1 MAWDFETDPE
11 FQQELDWID
20 RFVRDEVEPL
30 EHVLGSP
37 WNIHDPRFEALVRP
51 LQREVKARNLWACHL
66 GPELGGSGY
75 GQVKLALMNEILGR
89 ALFAPIVFGAHAPD
103 SGNCEILAHY
113 GTPEQKARYLEP
125 LLDNRIVSCF
135 AMTEPQGGADPK
147 VFTTRAEQDGNDW
160 LISGQKWF
168 ASNARYAAFY
178 IVMAITDPTVSPYK
192 GMSMFIVPAD
202 TPGIEIVR
210 NVGVPDDPEAT
221 HGYLNFDR
229 ARVPAENMLGAPGE
243 AFVVAQVRLGGGR
256 VHHAMRV
263 IGQSQKALDAL
274 CERALSRSTQGSLL
288 ADKQMVQE
296 RIADAWI
303 QLEQFRLL
311 VMRTAWRIDKYQ
323 DYMKVRKDIA
333 AVKATMPKVL
343 HDIAS
348 SALQVHGSIGV
359 SCEMPFVGLIVRA
372 YQMGLADGPTEVHKV
387 TVAKQLLREYT
398 GCEDLFPDYHRPTA
412 EAAARAKFSAV
423 LG

>member
-1 MAWDFETDPE
+1 MAWDFETDAA
-11 FQQELDWID
+11 FQKELDWID
-20 RFVRDEVEPL
+20 HFVREEVAPL

-37 WNIHDPRFEALVRP
+37 WNIHDPRFEKLVRP

-66 GPELGGSGY
+66 GPELGGPGY
-75 GQVKLALMNEILGR
+75 GQVKLGLMNEILGR

-113 GTPEQKARYLEP
+113 GTPAQKERFLKP
-125 LLDNRIVSCF
+125 LLDNAVVSCF
-135 AMTEPQGGADPK
+135 AMTEPQGGADPN
-147 VFTTRAEQDGNDW
+147 VFTTLAVRDGDDW
-160 LISGQKWF
+160 VINGQKWF

-178 IVMAITDPTVSPYK
+178 IVMAITDPSLSAYK
-192 GMSMFIVPAD
+192 GMSMFILPAD
-202 TPGIEIVR
+202 TPGIEILR
-210 NVGVPDDPEAT
+210 NSGVADDPEAT
-221 HGYLNFDR
+221 HAYLNFNQV
-229 ARVPAENMLGAPGE
+229 RVPAENMLGQPGE
-243 AFVVAQVRLGGGR
+243 AFAVAQVRLGGGR

-263 IGQSQKALDAL
+263 IGQAQKALDAL
-274 CERALSRSTQGSLL
+274 CERALSRSSQGSLL
-288 ADKQMVQE
+288 AEKQMVQE
-296 RIADAWI
+296 KIADSWV

-348 SALQVHGSIGV
+348 HALQVHGSIGV
-359 SCEMPFVGLIVRA
+359 STEMPFVGLIVRA

-387 TVAKQLLREYT
+387 TVARQLLRDYT
-398 GCEDLFPDYHRPTA
+398 ACDDLFPHYHRPTA
-412 EAAARAKFSAV
+412 AAAAEEKFRAV

>member
-1 MAWDFETDPE
+1 MAWDFETDAA
-11 FQQELDWID
+11 FQAALDWMAQ
-20 RFVRDEVEPL
+20 FVRDEVAPL

-37 WNIHDPRFEALVRP
+37 WNIHDPRFELLVRP
-51 LQREVKARNLWACHL
+51 LQRQVRERNLWACHL
-66 GPELGGSGY
+66 GPELGGAGY
-75 GQVKLALMNEILGR
+75 GQVKLGLMNEILGR

-103 SGNCEILAHY
+103 SGNCEILAAY
-113 GTPEQKARYLEP
+113 GTEEQKARFLAP
-125 LLDNRIVSCF
+125 LLANEVVSCF

-147 VFTTRAEQDGNDW
+147 VFTSRAVRDGNGWVID
-160 LISGQKWF
+160 GQKWF
-168 ASNARYAAFY
+168 ASNARYAAFF
-178 IVMAITDPTVSPYK
+178 IVMAVTDPDAPVYQ
-192 GMSMFIVPAD
+192 GMSMFVVPAD
-202 TPGIEIVR
+202 TPGIEIIR
-210 NVGVPDDPEAT
+210 NVGVADDPEAT
-221 HGYLNFDR
+221 HAYLNF
-229 ARVPAENMLGAPGE
+229 AGVRVGSDCLLGEPGA
-243 AFVVAQVRLGGGR
+243 AFAIAQVRLGGGR

-263 IGQSQKALDAL
+263 IGQAQGALDAL

-296 RIADAWI
+296 KIADAWI

-311 VMRTAWRIDKYQ
+311 VMRTAWRIDKYH
-323 DYMKVRKDIA
+323 DYQMVRKDIA

-359 SCEMPFVGLIVRA
+359 STEMPFVGLIVRA

-387 TVAKQLLREYT
+387 TLARHLLRDYEA
-398 GCEDLFPDYHRPTA
+398 CEDLFPDYHRPTA
-412 EAAARAKFSAV
+412 AAAAAEKFRPV